1 MQHEHPTRRRFLAAC
16 AALGLGALA
25 VPLLPAA
32 SAAARLAPGL
42 VRVSRTQPLMGTF
55 VSIIAVH
62 ESRAFAEEAVGRAF
76 EAMHADI
83 AVFNRFDP
91 ASPLSVLNDQGVLK
105 GAPRELLELLDES
118 RNIHALTGGA
128 FDPTVKPII
137 DCFRSR
143 ADQDGDFHLDRAER
157 DELLALVGL
166 GGVRSTGDGV
176 RFARAGMGLT
186 LDGVAKGRVADRA
199 SERLSAMGCANH
211 LVNAGGD
218 IRLASDERLE
228 APWTVAIQAPE
239 GGESPSVIH
248 LRNGAVATSGSYE
261 IAFDRH
267 RVHHHIV
274 DPRTALS
281 PGLCSSATV
290 TAGTVMQADALAT
303 AAFVLPPRA
312 GFELID
318 ALPGAEALLITD
330 NGTALPTRR
339 WGFERS

>member
-1 MQHEHPTRRRFLAAC
+1 
-16 AALGLGALA
+16 
-25 VPLLPAA
+25 
-32 SAAARLAPGL
+32 
-42 VRVSRTQPLMGTF
+42 
-55 VSIIAVH
+55 
-62 ESRAFAEEAVGRAF
+62 
-76 EAMHADI
+76 
-83 AVFNRFDP
+83 
-91 ASPLSVLNDQGVLK
+91 
-105 GAPRELLELLDES
+105 
-118 RNIHALTGGA
+118 
-128 FDPTVKPII
+128 
-137 DCFRSR
+137 
-143 ADQDGDFHLDRAER
+143 
-157 DELLALVGL
+157 
-166 GGVRSTGDGV
+166 
-176 RFARAGMGLT
+176 
-186 LDGVAKGRVADRA
+186 
-199 SERLSAMGCANH
+199 
-211 LVNAGGD
+211 
-218 IRLASDERLE
+218 
-228 APWTVAIQAPE
+228 
-239 GGESPSVIH
+239 VIH